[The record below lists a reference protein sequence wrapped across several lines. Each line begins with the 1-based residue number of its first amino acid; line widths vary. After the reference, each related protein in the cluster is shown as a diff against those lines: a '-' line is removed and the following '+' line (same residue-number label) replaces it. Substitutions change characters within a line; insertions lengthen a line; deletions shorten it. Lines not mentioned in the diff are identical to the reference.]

1 MGEKLTLE
9 WIREQLEESYTL
21 GNTPQNVRDFALLSI
36 AKEYMEQNP
45 PKRAMHERETW
56 EQGSYMKHMTM
67 EQAREWVA
75 SMVGSDP
82 AKPKGGKWS
91 PEEVKPFAQRLGF
104 ATDGDMFPAFYA
116 VMNAMYSDYYDVARK
131 YNMQNNPT
139 FFADMAASW
148 LHDDDAVEDKA
159 EAYWEYIVKH

>member
-1 MGEKLTLE
+1 MDHRLTRE
-9 WIREQLEESYTL
+9 WIEEQLTESYEL
-21 GNTPQNVRDFALLSI
+21 GNTPQNSRDFALLSI
-36 AKEYMEQNP
+36 ALDYMGRDGGHAQKAEKWQEKP
-45 PKRAMHERETW
+45 HH
-56 EQGSYMKHMTM
+56 GVLTM

-116 VMNAMYSDYYDVARK
+116 IMNAMYSDYYDVARK

-139 FFADMAASW
+139 FFAVMAASW